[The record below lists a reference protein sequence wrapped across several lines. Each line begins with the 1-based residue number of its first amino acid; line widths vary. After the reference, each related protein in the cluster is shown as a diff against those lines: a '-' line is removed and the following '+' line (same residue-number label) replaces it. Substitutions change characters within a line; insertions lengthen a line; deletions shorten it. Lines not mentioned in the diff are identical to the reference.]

1 MLTSIMPNLRMRP
14 NKSKNSLIGQNK
26 DVVYKLAKTL
36 DKNNVSLV
44 FVQKNNKNFG

>member
-1 MLTSIMPNLRMRP
+1 MLKSIVPSLGMRP

-26 DVVYKLAKTL
+26 DVVYKLAETL

-44 FVQKNNKNFG
+44 FCAKE

>member
-1 MLTSIMPNLRMRP
+1 MLTSILSSLGMRP

-26 DVVYKLAKTL
+26 DVEYKLVETL
-36 DKNNVSLV
+36 DKNNVNLV